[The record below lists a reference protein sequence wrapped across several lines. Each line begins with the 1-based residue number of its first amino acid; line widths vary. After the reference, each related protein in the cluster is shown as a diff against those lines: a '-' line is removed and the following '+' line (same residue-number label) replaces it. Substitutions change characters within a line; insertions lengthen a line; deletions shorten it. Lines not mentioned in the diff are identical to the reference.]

1 MVRAAGVSSQVTPAL
16 RPAPWWLRVF
26 FLVNVAQDFAIGIS
40 GALSPARA
48 LIPLKGL
55 SPLNTRFVS
64 ALYLGGGV
72 VILLAVFVRYA
83 VDARIAL
90 YAFLVI
96 NVLVLVM
103 TSVYWQEFTVDGTPW
118 LWMTTYIVNP
128 LLTPL
133 ILATLGFR
141 VAAEPGRHRL
151 TLLFHAQAIVF
162 GGAGILLTL
171 APEAA
176 VGIWPWTLTP
186 LLSRVYGSFFLAFA
200 VGALLAAR
208 ERRRAA
214 LRPFLV
220 GSLALLVCTLA
231 ASLAHLDRLHEGPSR
246 LLWFAAHVI
255 GVAIF
260 AIAMA
265 TLSRGARPRGSPVV
279 AEP

>member
-1 MVRAAGVSSQVTPAL
+1 VCPVVFAFPTHPQHPDLGIYPPVCPEPAL
-16 RPAPWWLRVF
+16 
-26 FLVNVAQDFAIGIS
+26 S
-40 GALSPARA
+40 C
-48 LIPLKGL
+48 
-55 SPLNTRFVS
+55 
-64 ALYLGGGV
+64 
-72 VILLAVFVRYA
+72 
-83 VDARIAL
+83 
-90 YAFLVI
+90 
-96 NVLVLVM
+96 
-103 TSVYWQEFTVDGTPW
+103 GTQ
-118 LWMTTYIVNP
+118 
-128 LLTPL
+128 
-133 ILATLGFR
+133 
-141 VAAEPGRHRL
+141 
-151 TLLFHAQAIVF
+151 AQAIVF

-200 VGALLAAR
+200 VGALLAAH

-231 ASLAHLDRLHEGPSR
+231 ASLAHLDRFHEGPSR